1 MQTKPGNQI
10 REERIMLGTQ
20 LLKKSAVENCK
31 FVLRF
36 PADDTR
42 RERVAVGT
50 KLRDKK
56 KELFSRKPA

>member
-1 MQTKPGNQI
+1 
-10 REERIMLGTQ
+10 MLGTQ